1 MRHLTRWAANLHVR
15 TKFLLI
21 LLLAISLV
29 SATALLSLR
38 IPQAAYDEQLY
49 QSSAQMITLFA
60 DQIESELTNF
70 EALSYHILTDTALQK
85 DLSTMKRLSPGTVA
99 WVTAHTDA
107 SNRIAYFSLWFHNT
121 VSFQIKAASGAAF
134 SHYFGSSINA
144 DELTPDMIARAA
156 GHSGRL
162 VWYVKENSGN
172 RPQLFLLREI
182 REIDGL
188 TLDTLGTILIEVN
201 FNSLVEK
208 YRSGMNSTGSP
219 LLCAIYSSD
228 GVCLYASN
236 DAIRALDTSANDG
249 YTFMTLD
256 GQDVLCVRYTASNGL
271 KYVTLVDYSDIN
283 TTVSKATMMT
293 ILVIVA
299 AMVLALV
306 ISAILISSILKHL
319 RILLQKFDAFAMDGR
334 PVLKENSPYRHRQ
347 DEIGQL
353 HRHFDRMTRGW
364 DKMIRDRD
372 EQQKLL
378 QEKQMQQLRAQVRPH
393 FLYNTLESI
402 YCLAKSANDERIAT
416 MTDALGKMLRAS
428 LNDKR
433 DIVTVS
439 EDLQITKEYLRI
451 QLIRYGDRLRV
462 EYDVDEKIMDCRI
475 PAMTIQPLVENA
487 VHHAAEE
494 MLDTCV
500 IRISGHVVSRGID
513 IIVEDNGPGMDE
525 DILAKLE
532 SGEVKPE
539 GLGIGMRNIHR
550 RVQYAFSDRYGLEV
564 RCEGGHTRII
574 VHLPETRNP

>member
-21 LLLAISLV
+21 LLMAISLV
-29 SATALLSLR
+29 SATALLSLH
-38 IPQAAYDEQLY
+38 IPQEAYDEQLY

-60 DQIESELTNF
+60 SQIESELTNF
-70 EALSYHILTDTALQK
+70 ESLSYRILTDTALQK

-107 SNRIAYFSLWFHNT
+107 GNRIAYFSLWFSDT
-121 VSFQIKAASGAAF
+121 ISFQIKAASGASF
-134 SHYFGSSINA
+134 SHYFGSSVNA
-144 DELTPDMIARAA
+144 DELTPDMIERAT

-162 VWYVKENSGN
+162 VWHIKKSSGN
-172 RPQLFLLREI
+172 PPQLFLLREI
-182 REIDGL
+182 REIEGL
-188 TLDTLGTILIEVN
+188 TMDTLGTILIEIN

-208 YRSGMNSTGSP
+208 YRDGMNSTGSP
-219 LLCAIYSSD
+219 MLCAIYSGD
-228 GVCLYASN
+228 ICLYASN
-236 DAIRALDTSANDG
+236 DAIRNLPVGENDG
-249 YTFMTLD
+249 YTFMKLD
-256 GQDVLCVRYTASNGL
+256 GQDVLCVRHTASNGM

-283 TTVSKATMMT
+283 STISKATMMT
-293 ILVIVA
+293 IIVIIA
-299 AMVLALV
+299 AMILAII
-306 ISAILISSILKHL
+306 ISAVLISSILKHL
-319 RILLQKFDAFAMDGR
+319 RILLQKFDTFAMDGR
-334 PVLKENSPYRHRQ
+334 PVLKENSPYQHRQ

-402 YCLAKSANDERIAT
+402 YCLAKSADDERIAT

-428 LNDKR
+428 LNDTR

-462 EYDVDEKIMDCRI
+462 EYDVDERIMDCRI
-475 PAMTIQPLVENA
+475 PAMTLQPLVENA

-494 MLDTCV
+494 MLETCV
-500 IRISGHVVSRGID
+500 IRISGHIVFRGID
-513 IIVEDNGPGMDE
+513 MVVEDNGPGMDE

-564 RCEGGHTRII
+564 RCEGGHTRILI
-574 VHLPETRNP
+574 HLPETRNP